1 MKCNILKSRY
11 GKLTEK
17 LKFELKSQKP
27 NLDKI
32 LEYVNEFEKDN
43 LNTIEKLRKEKLYET
58 KRISGALKQT
68 INAHGPITP
77 NFIGSATKRIYG
89 SLLHNGSKEHNQYVK
104 IHKATLLLGLMLV
117 LTTVLFL
124 IFNKI
129 MF

>member
-43 LNTIEKLRKEKLYET
+43 LNTIEKLRKEKIYET

-89 SLLHNGSKEHNQYVK
+89 SLLHNGSK
-104 IHKATLLLGLMLV
+104 IHKATLFLGLIV
-117 LTTVLFL
+117 ILTMVLFL